1 MRLLAPLAILLVPAT
16 LLAQQSPGI
25 NGVGTGPGSPYG
37 LAHRTVTSPE
47 VLPDGRVTF
56 RLVAPKATEVVL
68 QGDWPGGLDLAMAR
82 DASGQWAVT
91 TPALQ
96 PEIWT
101 YTFVVDGV
109 PALDPRNYNVLRDG
123 TRYMNWVLVPGPA
136 SALYQA
142 GKVPHGTVT
151 MTWFPP
157 PRLKASRRMLVYTP
171 PGYEGGTAPYPVLYL
186 LHGLNGT
193 FSDWER
199 RTQLTELLQA
209 YRLIVVMP
217 EGQNSWYGDSVE
229 RPADRFET
237 YVLDDVVADVEKQYR
252 AIGTRHARAVAGLSM
267 GGYGAMKF
275 ALKRPA
281 QFLVAGSFSGAFS
294 LVRAGAP
301 ASPAPPPADETP
313 FARTVRETVTAA
325 YGPPGSE
332 ARAANDLFALAQQA
346 DVSRLPYLYVDCGTE
361 DGLLRINRE
370 FAALLHER
378 KVVFEYHELPG
389 AHTWDYWDR
398 QIGEFLRV
406 LARRMPIDGPPR
418 RP

>member
-1 MRLLAPLAILLVPAT
+1 MTQHVANPGTASPPPILRPTARWRPVVTALVLLLGLPGPGLAQPVPAT
-16 LLAQQSPGI
+16 PVPLALVPPAGAPAPPP
-25 NGVGTGPGSPYG
+25 V
-37 LAHRTVTSPE
+37 
-47 VLPDGRVTF
+47 GRVLVEDRTF
-56 RLVAPKATEVVL
+56 ESKALGRSMTYRVL
-68 QGDWPGGLDLAMAR
+68 L
-82 DASGQWAVT
+82 
-91 TPALQ
+91 PA
-96 PEIWT
+96 
-101 YTFVVDGV
+101 
-109 PALDPRNYNVLRDG
+109 
-123 TRYMNWVLVPGPA
+123 
-136 SALYQA
+136 
-142 GKVPHGTVT
+142 
-151 MTWFPP
+151 
-157 PRLKASRRMLVYTP
+157 
-171 PGYEGGTAPYPVLYL
+171 GYPFSTQRYPVLYL

-229 RPADRFET
+229 RAADRFES
-237 YVLDDVVADVEKQYR
+237 YVLDDVVGDVEKQYR

-301 ASPAPPPADETP
+301 ASPATPPSDETP
-313 FARTVRETVTAA
+313 LARTVRETVTAV

-332 ARAANDLFALAQQA
+332 ARAANDLFALAQRA

-361 DGLLRINRE
+361 DSLLRINRE
-370 FAALLHER
+370 FAAVLHER
-378 KVVFEYHELPG
+378 KAAFEYHELPG